1 MKSNVFIYALRNIT
15 KMQYLF
21 CWKIYM
27 HTLDL
32 MEEEHYHAC
41 HMNFTS
47 TFVFGMSLLE
57 NLFLLLHTISE
68 GPGVTQTVV

>member
-1 MKSNVFIYALRNIT
+1 
-15 KMQYLF
+15 
-21 CWKIYM
+21 M

-47 TFVFGMSLLE
+47 NFVFGMSLLE
-57 NLFLLLHTISE
+57 NLFLLQHTISE
-68 GPGVTQTVV
+68 RPGVTQTVVQILSMHQNHPRQLQ